1 LHNRSSLT
9 AGGESPGANQYS
21 EIDSNTSASKT
32 VSCKKNAEIYF
43 CHLNLS
49 AQPDDKAF
57 DNTKDK

>member
-1 LHNRSSLT
+1 MAILQPAKPFR
-9 AGGESPGANQYS
+9 A
-21 EIDSNTSASKT
+21 
-32 VSCKKNAEIYF
+32 KNAEIYF